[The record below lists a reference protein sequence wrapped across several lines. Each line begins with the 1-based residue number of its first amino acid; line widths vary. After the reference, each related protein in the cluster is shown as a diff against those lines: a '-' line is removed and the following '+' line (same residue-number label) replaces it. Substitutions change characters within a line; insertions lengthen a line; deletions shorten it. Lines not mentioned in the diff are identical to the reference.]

1 MCGAGGEVEKESY
14 KMDESRES
22 LNGREPRVESEG
34 GGDGQL
40 AVGAELGRGLHSLAF
55 LVFSCLFLVFS
66 WSFLGLFFSF
76 SFLLK
81 YRKVYEKP
89 EKRPRK
95 EKRRSS
101 LCSYFIF
108 DF

>member
-40 AVGAELGRGLHSLAF
+40 AVGAELGCGLHSLAF

-66 WSFLGLFFSF
+66 WSFLFLFFSF
-76 SFLLK
+76 KAEEK
-81 YRKVYEKP
+81 YKKSIRKA
-89 EKRPRK
+89 
-95 EKRRSS
+95 
-101 LCSYFIF
+101 
-108 DF
+108 

>member
-1 MCGAGGEVEKESY
+1 MCGAGGG
-14 KMDESRES
+14 SREREL
-22 LNGREPRVESEG
+22 LNGRESRVESEG

-76 SFLLK
+76 SSLFFSFSFLLK
-81 YRKVYEKP
+81 QKRSIRKV
-89 EKRPRK
+89 
-95 EKRRSS
+95 
-101 LCSYFIF
+101 
-108 DF
+108 

>member
-40 AVGAELGRGLHSLAF
+40 AVGAELGCGLHSLAF

-66 WSFLGLFFSF
+66 WSFLFLFFSF
-76 SFLLK
+76 
-81 YRKVYEKP
+81 KV
-89 EKRPRK
+89 
-95 EKRRSS
+95 
-101 LCSYFIF
+101 
-108 DF
+108 

>member
-1 MCGAGGEVEKESY
+1 
-14 KMDESRES
+14 MDESRES

-55 LVFSCLFLVFS
+55 LVFS

-76 SFLLK
+76 LF
-81 YRKVYEKP
+81 
-89 EKRPRK
+89 
-95 EKRRSS
+95 
-101 LCSYFIF
+101 F
-108 DF
+108 

>member
-55 LVFSCLFLVFS
+55 LVFSWSFLVFP
-66 WSFLGLFFSF
+66 FLFLFFSFSF

-81 YRKVYEKP
+81 QKKSIRKV
-89 EKRPRK
+89 
-95 EKRRSS
+95 
-101 LCSYFIF
+101 
-108 DF
+108 